1 MSLTRHHS
9 DIETSSRKDLPR
21 SLPRVNAAASLALG
35 RLQVL
40 ELFPAPSNPFLFPVH
55 SPHFQPPSPL
65 VLRTLAFLSCLFLGL
80 TRVKCWAG
88 LGWAG
93 GCGCSWQRKRE
104 SRPWEHLG
112 LGCRH
117 QSGPGGLAAS
127 LQPSTSPSRLG
138 SASASPERLGEAKLM
153 MSMSVLDEK
162 PQKASLAF
170 RNEERIPSPG
180 LRGPAVRAHQPPP
193 RVCSQVSVP
202 CHCRSFRFL
211 LTQCSSPPSLPLLRP
226 SRLGPGLALGICSH
240 LGSMLPKRGGW
251 ACLSYCHSHSRRQCL
266 ARSRGSAAG
275 PPTASPVAGAGADSV
290 SSLDFSL
297 RPCCLF
303 AALDA

>member
-1 MSLTRHHS
+1 M
-9 DIETSSRKDLPR
+9 
-21 SLPRVNAAASLALG
+21 
-35 RLQVL
+35 L

-88 LGWAG
+88 LGWG
-93 GCGCSWQRKRE
+93 LWMQRKRE
-104 SRPWEHLG
+104 SRPWGHLG

-127 LQPSTSPSRLG
+127 LQPPTPPSRLG
-138 SASASPERLGEAKLM
+138 SVSTSPERLGEAKLM

-202 CHCRSFRFL
+202 CHCRSFRLL
-211 LTQCSSPPSLPLLRP
+211 LTQCSSPPSLPLLHPQQVGPRP
-226 SRLGPGLALGICSH
+226 CTGHLQPPGVHAPQGRRLGLSVLLPQPQPPAVPGTQQGLSCGATRSFPGAR
-240 LGSMLPKRGGW
+240 LPV
-251 ACLSYCHSHSRRQCL
+251 
-266 ARSRGSAAG
+266 
-275 PPTASPVAGAGADSV
+275 PGAGADSV
-290 SSLDFSL
+290 SSSGFSL
-297 RPCCLF
+297 RPCRLF